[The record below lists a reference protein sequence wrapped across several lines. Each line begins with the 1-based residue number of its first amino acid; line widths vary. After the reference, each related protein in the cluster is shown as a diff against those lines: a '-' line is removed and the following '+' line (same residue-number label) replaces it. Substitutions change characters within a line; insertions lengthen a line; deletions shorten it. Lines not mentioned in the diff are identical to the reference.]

1 MTQFLTSMQ
10 TVEKKIGNALKHK
23 PKLKKLTAREIH
35 EDLID
40 MKIYEERKNGEF
52 VSEEE
57 AMEFLRSHGK
67 I

>member
-1 MTQFLTSMQ
+1 MQ
-10 TVEKKIGNALKHK
+10 TAEKKIDNALKGRTK
-23 PKLKKLTAREIH
+23 AKKLTAREIR

>member
-1 MTQFLTSMQ
+1 MKAT
-10 TVEKKIGNALKHK
+10 ERKNADTKELQSKR
-23 PKLKKLTAREIH
+23 PKQTAREIH

-40 MKIYEERKNGEF
+40 MLVYEERKDGEF

-57 AMEFLRSHGK
+57 AMEFLRNHGK